1 MEETAS
7 LKVGA
12 LAAQERWA
20 WAAYGLHAFGLFLFW
35 PALLGLAINY
45 IKTGDGPDG
54 NVDTHHPYMRKTF
67 WTAFWIAILI
77 VAAMAITLVS
87 LLIHLGFDI
96 SAVTTDTAVQIRG
109 LSLEHAWIP
118 AVAVLGG
125 VLLLAVWLWAVFRTL
140 RGMIRL
146 GEDRSAL

>member
-7 LKVGA
+7 LKVSA

-45 IKTGDGPDG
+45 IKAGDGPDG

-67 WTAFWIAILI
+67 WISFWIA
-77 VAAMAITLVS
+77 VLVIATMVVG
-87 LLIHLGFDI
+87 LLLLLFRFGLDVSTI
-96 SAVTTDTAVQIRG
+96 ATDTAVQIRG

-118 AVAVLGG
+118 VVAVLGG
-125 VLLLAVWLWAVFRTL
+125 LMLLAVWLWAVFRTL

-146 GEDRSAL
+146 GEDKSAL